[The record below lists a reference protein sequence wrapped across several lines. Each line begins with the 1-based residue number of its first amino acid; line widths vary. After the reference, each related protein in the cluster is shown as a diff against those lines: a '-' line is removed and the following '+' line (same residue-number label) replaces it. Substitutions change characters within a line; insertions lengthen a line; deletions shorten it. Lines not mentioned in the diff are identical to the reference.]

1 MEDNTLI
8 SQFEKI
14 LNLENQS
21 LSSDVFNNIKTNI
34 RLKNKIDIDI
44 NQQCSL
50 IFDALT
56 TSKAF
61 YIIKKGFC

>member
-21 LSSDVFNNIKTNI
+21 LSSDVFNN
-34 RLKNKIDIDI
+34 NKY
-44 NQQCSL
+44 Q
-50 IFDALT
+50 
-56 TSKAF
+56 
-61 YIIKKGFC
+61 IKKQNRY

>member
-34 RLKNKIDIDI
+34 RLKKQISD
-44 NQQCSL
+44 
-50 IFDALT
+50 
-56 TSKAF
+56 
-61 YIIKKGFC
+61 

>member
-56 TSKAF
+56 TSKHF
-61 YIIKKGFC
+61 ILYD

>member
-34 RLKNKIDIDI
+34 I
-44 NQQCSL
+44 NNVLLFSML
-50 IFDALT
+50 
-56 TSKAF
+56 
-61 YIIKKGFC
+61 

>member
-21 LSSDVFNNIKTNI
+21 LSSDVFNNKY
-34 RLKNKIDIDI
+34 
-44 NQQCSL
+44 Q
-50 IFDALT
+50 
-56 TSKAF
+56 
-61 YIIKKGFC
+61 IKKQNRY